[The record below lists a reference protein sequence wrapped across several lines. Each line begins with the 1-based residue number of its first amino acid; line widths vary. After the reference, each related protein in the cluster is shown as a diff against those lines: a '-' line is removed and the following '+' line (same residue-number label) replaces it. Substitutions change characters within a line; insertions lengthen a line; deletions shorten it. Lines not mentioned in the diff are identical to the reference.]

1 MKILVTGTAGF
12 IGHHCAISFSK
23 AGLTVVGLDN
33 INDYYNPILKL
44 GRLKEQGFDT
54 SEIKA
59 NKLITSKTNKK
70 ISFIKMDL
78 TDKNTMNKLFEEQKF
93 NYVCHLAAQAGVR
106 YSIDNPDAYI
116 QSNVVGFLNI
126 IENCRHHNI
135 KHLVFASSSSVYGLN
150 KSMPFNTD
158 DHTDHPISLYA
169 ATKKS
174 NEMMAHTYA
183 HLYNIP
189 MTGLRF
195 FTVYGDW
202 GRPDMAP
209 FLFTDAAF
217 HDRTIKVFNNGDMF
231 RDFTYVGD
239 IVESVL
245 RLIQKHAQSDD
256 SWDPENPKPSSSS
269 APYKIYNIGNHN
281 PVRLMDFIKAIENA
295 VGKEIKKEM
304 LPMQPGDVQFTYA
317 NVDSLIKVT
326 NYTPSTPLQDGID
339 KFVTWYKDFYL

>member
-1 MKILVTGTAGF
+1 
-12 IGHHCAISFSK
+12 
-23 AGLTVVGLDN
+23 
-33 INDYYNPILKL
+33 
-44 GRLKEQGFDT
+44 
-54 SEIKA
+54 
-59 NKLITSKTNKK
+59 
-70 ISFIKMDL
+70 
-78 TDKNTMNKLFEEQKF
+78 
-93 NYVCHLAAQAGVR
+93 
-106 YSIDNPDAYI
+106 
-116 QSNVVGFLNI
+116 
-126 IENCRHHNI
+126 
-135 KHLVFASSSSVYGLN
+135 
-150 KSMPFNTD
+150 
-158 DHTDHPISLYA
+158 
-169 ATKKS
+169 
-174 NEMMAHTYA
+174 MAHTYA